1 MNLSQDDV
9 VAILKKLKGEQVYF
23 RIRFTTDDDP
33 SLGALRFATGAI
45 VKECDD
51 DGLHLTWSRDGEFYL
66 RFDGASFRLPDQND
80 TALVGLHISRPEGIR
95 CVVCAS
101 GPLDRI
107 VNQLFNRA
115 IGKPRIGEQN

>member
-33 SLGALRFATGAI
+33 
-45 VKECDD
+45 
-51 DGLHLTWSRDGEFYL
+51 TWSRDGEFYL